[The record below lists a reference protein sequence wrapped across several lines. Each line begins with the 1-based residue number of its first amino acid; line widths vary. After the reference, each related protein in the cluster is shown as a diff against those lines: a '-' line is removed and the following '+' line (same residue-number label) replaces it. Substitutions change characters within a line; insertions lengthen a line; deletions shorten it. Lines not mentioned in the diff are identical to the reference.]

1 MAEPV
6 LLVEQPEGIASVEV
20 PAYADARRVRGGVE
34 RSGAGLRAQ
43 RVGPRAHCGRPFA
56 RPSRSVA
63 AARPS
68 DGLSAL
74 FGIASPSDGGHHLL
88 LDHIVE
94 QRGACCQRDARS
106 ECVFN
111 FADGSQRDAC
121 VACVSDILLPSALT
135 RVVLPARALRLC
147 AGTAR
152 SERHRGSPRR
162 GCRGRNRENV
172 CPTQTARAGSRDTGR
187 RPNRST
193 RRA

>member
-20 PAYADARRVRGGVE
+20 PAHADARRVRRGRRTIWCRFT
-34 RSGAGLRAQ
+34 RSASWSARTLWKAICAAFVQLLLLDRAT
-43 RVGPRAHCGRPFA
+43 VCPPYSEPRLHQMEH
-56 RPSRSVA
+56 
-63 AARPS
+63 
-68 DGLSAL
+68 
-74 FGIASPSDGGHHLL
+74 HHLL

-121 VACVSDILLPSALT
+121 VACVSDVLRPSVLT